1 MGRGANLFLLD
12 KKIAVVSRVEYS
24 SGALV
29 LNCLQI
35 FSSLKFLMSSI
46 KVFLRMLG
54 FFLLVRFADSLE
66 SSFRRHWM
74 MLCFRGFILKMAV
87 AIWVYVPRTRAI
99 PSATRSSFN
108 SLSLGYF
115 SPGHLTLTF
124 KRYKTISRFVSL
136 NFISFMPSPFVSQIL
151 GLNAFPDI
159 GSVGLIEKEK
169 EKKRSQKVS
178 V

>member
-1 MGRGANLFLLD
+1 MFLLD

-74 MLCFRGFILKMAV
+74 MLCFRGFILKIAV
-87 AIWVYVPRTRAI
+87 AIGVYVPRTRAI

-108 SLSLGYF
+108 SLSLEYF
-115 SPGHLTLTF
+115 SLGHLTF

-136 NFISFMPSPFVSQIL
+136 NFISFMPSPFVFQIL

-159 GSVGLIEKEK
+159 GSVGRIEKEK